1 MEIRRATADDIP
13 AIARV
18 RVDTWRTSYAGAL
31 PAEYLAGLTH
41 DDPALLERWRR
52 AIADE
57 RPERL
62 VSVAEDAA
70 AGVVA
75 YLSAG
80 REAGGD
86 PLHTGEVYAIYV
98 LPAHQGRGIGREL
111 MRVAATHLAAHGLA
125 SLLVWTLRRGP
136 SRPFYEALGGRVVR
150 ERHEPWEKG
159 LVLDEVGYG
168 WDDLAPLIAR

>member
-1 MEIRRATADDIP
+1 MRIRRAGADDVR

-18 RVDTWRTSYAGAL
+18 RVDTWRASYAGAL
-31 PAEYLAGLTH
+31 PAEYLAGLSY
-41 DDPALLERWRR
+41 DDTAMLERWRR
-52 AIADE
+52 ALADE

-62 VSVAEDAA
+62 VIVALEDADA
-70 AGVVA
+70 VVG

-80 REAGGD
+80 REGSGD
-86 PLHTGEVYAIYV
+86 PRYAGEVYAIYV

-111 MRVAATHLAAHGLA
+111 MRAAAKHLAAHGLT
-125 SLLVWTLRRGP
+125 SLLVWTLREGP
-136 SRPFYEALGGRVVR
+136 SRAFYEALGGRVVR

-168 WDDLAPLIAR
+168 WDDLAPLLAG